1 MLLFSE
7 DILPSKKEKKTHLSE
22 RSNTEDDLGRAQNE
36 KRKFESQSFSEM
48 PMRTVNDLQRNI
60 LFYGV
65 PKEVSLLSKLEIQE
79 RLIG

>member
-1 MLLFSE
+1 LLLFSE
-7 DILPSKKEKKTHLSE
+7 DILPSKKEKKTHLNE
-22 RSNTEDDLGRAQNE
+22 RSITEDEFGRTQKE

-65 PKEVSLLSKLEIQE
+65 PKEVSFIK
-79 RLIG
+79 

>member
-1 MLLFSE
+1 LLLFSE
-7 DILPSKKEKKTHLSE
+7 DILPNKKEKNSHLSE
-22 RSNTEDDLGRAQNE
+22 RSNTEDDLGHAQKE

-65 PKEVSLLSKLEIQE
+65 PKEVNLLNKFQVI
-79 RLIG
+79 